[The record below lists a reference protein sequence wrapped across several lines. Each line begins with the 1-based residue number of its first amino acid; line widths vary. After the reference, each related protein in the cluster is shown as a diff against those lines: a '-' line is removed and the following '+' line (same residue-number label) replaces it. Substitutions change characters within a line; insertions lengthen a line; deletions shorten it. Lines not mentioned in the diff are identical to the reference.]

1 MRIAY
6 ICTDAGVPVFG
17 TKGCSVHVQ
26 EVLRAFRKQ
35 GATIKVFATNLKGEA
50 SEDLAGIPV
59 HRLDKP
65 QGDRAARE
73 QAALAGNARLRDLL
87 QQHGP
92 FDLVYE
98 RYALWSYSAMEYAQ
112 AQGVPGLLEVN
123 APLIEEQA
131 EHRGLVDRNAAQQAS
146 RRAWHNASALLA
158 VSHEVAEYLQHDNPA
173 QRVHVIPN
181 GVNPERFTPELAPAL
196 SRSEGSFVIG
206 FVGTFKPWHGLLDL
220 VEAFALL
227 RPRLPQARLLLVGD
241 GPQRETIEH
250 DLQARG
256 LRNVVHCT
264 GAVSPQ
270 QIPAL
275 LTSMDV
281 AVAPYPD
288 LASFYFSPLK
298 VYEYMAAGRAVV
310 ASRIGQL
317 AQLLHDGVYAL
328 MYPPGDINALATA
341 LERLARDP
349 ELCSRLGKAAR
360 HKILR
365 EHSWDAVVQRILAIA
380 YNSTNAQAQTCEARS

>member
-26 EVLRAFRKQ
+26 EILRAFRKQ
-35 GATIKVFATNLKGEA
+35 GATIEVFATSLKGEA
-50 SEDLAGIPV
+50 PADLAGIPI

-73 QAALAGNARLRDLL
+73 QAALEGNTRLRDLL
-87 QQHGP
+87 RQHGP

-131 EHRGLVDRNAAQQAS
+131 EHRGLVDRGAAQQAS
-146 RRAWHNASALLA
+146 RRAWHSASALLA
-158 VSHEVAEYLQHDNPA
+158 VSREVAEYLQRDNPA
-173 QRVHVIPN
+173 QRIHVIAN

-196 SRSEGSFVIG
+196 SRSEESFVIG

-220 VEAFALL
+220 VEAFALVH
-227 RPRLPQARLLLVGD
+227 PRLPQARLLLVGD
-241 GPQRETIEH
+241 GPQREAIEH

-256 LRNVVHCT
+256 LHNYVHCT
-264 GAVSPQ
+264 GAVAPQ

-298 VYEYMAAGRAVV
+298 VYEYMAAGRAVI

-317 AQLLHDGVYAL
+317 AQLLHEGVYAL
-328 MYPPGDINALATA
+328 VYQPGDIKALAA
-341 LERLARDP
+341 VLERLARDP
-349 ELCSRLGKAAR
+349 ELRLRLGKAAR
-360 HKILR
+360 RKILR
-365 EHSWDAVVQRILAIA
+365 EHSWDAVVQHILAIA
-380 YNSTNAQAQTCEARS
+380 RDSTSVQAQACEAPY